1 MQQPWEA
8 AIEQRSQV
16 AIATNYTPLTSAQM
30 VSLKRNGLPEDIAG
44 AILLLASDEA
54 RFITGHICPLVVVF
68 RCFQCLN
75 LRITLER

>member
-30 VSLKRNGLPEDIAG
+30 VSLKRNSLPEDIVE

-54 RFITGHICPLVVVF
+54 RFITRAYLPVSGGIQML
-68 RCFQCLN
+68 
-75 LRITLER
+75 